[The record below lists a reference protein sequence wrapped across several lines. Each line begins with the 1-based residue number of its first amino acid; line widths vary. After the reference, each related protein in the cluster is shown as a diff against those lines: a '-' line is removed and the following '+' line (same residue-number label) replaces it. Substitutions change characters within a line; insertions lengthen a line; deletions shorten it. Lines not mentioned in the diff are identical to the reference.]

1 MAKRNLTTSIE
12 ACKSSNSM
20 KVSQESFLVFQLFC
34 FLLYRYKHFVMYT
47 S

>member
-20 KVSQESFLVFQLFC
+20 KVSQESHLVFQFC